1 MKEDVLREVFS
12 VYEILKDSMKVTR
25 RSIAKDVFN
34 LHSRTIFLYEQKGK
48 MLEKLSESEEE
59 LEHIM
64 ILSLF
69 ASFEREL
76 RVSIQNIIDNNVNKC
91 NSTVDKLATLAKSSI
106 ERWSVQDMVEAFSDV
121 VDLSLRSTI
130 KQIYEYRNWVAHG
143 KNPNKLPAIR
153 TDPKTVLISLVDFIL
168 QAKQAMQNSQNVNCG
183 VLELGVRPEIS
194 E

>member
-34 LHSRTIFLYEQKGK
+34 LHSRTIFLYEQKDK

-106 ERWSVQDMVEAFSDV
+106 ERWTVQDMVEAFSDV
-121 VDLSLRSTI
+121 VDLSLRSRI

-143 KNPNKLPAIR
+143 KNPNKRPAIQ

-168 QAKQAMQNSQNVNCG
+168 QAKQAIPLC
-183 VLELGVRPEIS
+183 
-194 E
+194 